1 MDRYRSTYQRH
12 ETISERVTQEVKK
25 IQPRQSIDAS
35 IRIPGS
41 KSITHRALIAASLA
55 NGETLLKGFLA
66 SEDIFYTI
74 NALREL
80 GVQICIEGE
89 NATVSGSGGNLL
101 STADR
106 KEIFLGDSGT
116 SYRLLLSTVA
126 LARGEYILTGTP
138 RMHER
143 PIEDLVK
150 ALNQVGV
157 EASCIEQNGYPP
169 VIIQAKGI
177 PGGKV
182 NIPGNYSSQFVSS
195 LLLSGPY
202 AQDMIEIEVK
212 GRLVSKRYVDITID
226 VMEEFRVHVDRDEY
240 RYFKVSPGYGYLPC
254 QFSIEGDVS
263 AASYFW
269 AAAAVTGGIAITE
282 NIKPYTTKQGDIAFL
297 DVLEEMGCHIE
308 RENGKVSVYGGVLS
322 GVGVDMGAMPDM
334 VPTLAA
340 IALFAEGETI
350 IRNVPHLRYKESNR
364 LKAIAV
370 EWSRIGGRVE
380 ELADGLIIYGGRG
393 LSGAKVESHN
403 DHRLAM
409 SLAVVGLKVPGITIR
424 DENCVNKSFPQF
436 WELWD
441 RL

>member
-1 MDRYRSTYQRH
+1 MK
-12 ETISERVTQEVKK
+12 E
-25 IQPRQSIDAS
+25 IQPRPSINAAV
-35 IRIPGS
+35 RIPGS

-55 NGETLLKGFLA
+55 KGESLIKGSLDSKDTL
-66 SEDIFYTI
+66 YTV

-80 GVQICIEGE
+80 GVKISVDGE
-89 NATVSGSGGNLL
+89 NTTVYGTRGKFLPAAG
-101 STADR
+101 R
-106 KEIFLGDSGT
+106 KEIFLGNSGT

-126 LARGEYILTGTP
+126 LAKGEYILTGIP

-143 PIEDLVK
+143 PIGDLVM

-169 VIIQAKGI
+169 VLIHAKGI

-212 GRLVSKRYVDITID
+212 GRLVSGPYVDITID
-226 VMEEFRVHVDRDEY
+226 VMEQFGVHVDHDGY
-240 RYFKVSPGYGYLPC
+240 RYFRVPAGNGYRAC
-254 QFSIEGDVS
+254 QFSIEGDIS

-269 AAAAVTGGIAITE
+269 AAAAVTGGTITTE
-282 NIKPYTTKQGDIAFL
+282 NIHPHTTRQGDIAFL
-297 DVLEEMGCHIE
+297 DILEEMGCRVE
-308 RENGKVSVYGGVLS
+308 REIDRVTVYGGPLS
-322 GVGVDMGAMPDM
+322 RIEADMDAIPDL
-334 VPTLAA
+334 VPILAA
-340 IALFAEGETI
+340 IALFANGKTC
-350 IRNVPHLRYKESNR
+350 IRNVPHVRYKESDR
-364 LKAIAV
+364 LSSIAL
-370 EWSRIGGRVE
+370 EWSRLGALVE
-380 ELADGLIIYGGRG
+380 ELADGLIIHGGRR
-393 LSGAKVESHN
+393 LCRTTVKSHD

-409 SLAVVGLKVPGITIR
+409 SLAVVGLKVPGIKINN
-424 DENCVNKSFPQF
+424 ENCVNKSFPRF